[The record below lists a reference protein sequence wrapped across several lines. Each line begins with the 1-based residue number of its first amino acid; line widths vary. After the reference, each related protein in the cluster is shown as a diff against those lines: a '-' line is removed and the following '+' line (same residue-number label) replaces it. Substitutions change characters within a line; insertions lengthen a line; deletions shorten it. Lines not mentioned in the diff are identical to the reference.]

1 MMYFLMW
8 ITLKLILSNPPKKAS
23 IPVKGRRLLSRGTTL
38 IYNEIRYISDACN
51 VSIRQE
57 LAALWSSFR

>member
-1 MMYFLMW
+1 MLKMME
-8 ITLKLILSNPPKKAS
+8 IPIKKAS

-51 VSIRQE
+51 VSTRQE